1 METKPTIETVLERLS
16 AMESRSA
23 ARESQIISRLEA
35 LETQVSGFGARL
47 DALETQVSGF
57 GARLDA
63 LEVRVS
69 GVESRLDGLETQL
82 KEGFQK
88 VNDGLEIMKYK
99 LEIMTQDIMDVRAAM
114 RKLDRRIPGG
124 LEPSVA

>member
-23 ARESQIISRLEA
+23 ARESQIIGRLEA
-35 LETQVSGFGARL
+35 LETQVSGFGVRL
-47 DALETQVSGF
+47 EALE
-57 GARLDA
+57 A
-63 LEVRVS
+63 RVS

>member
-1 METKPTIETVLERLS
+1 METEPTIETVLERLS
-16 AMESRSA
+16 AMESR
-23 ARESQIISRLEA
+23 IISR
-35 LETQVSGFGARL
+35 F
-47 DALETQVSGF
+47 DALE
-57 GARLDA
+57 A
-63 LEVRVS
+63 RVS
-69 GVESRLDGLETQL
+69 GVESRLDTLEAQMT
-82 KEGFQK
+82 EGFQK